1 MRKQI
6 KILKKA
12 AALFIVLMLLCSTVA
27 VGLTASAAISP
38 INANNEKTYEI
49 AVVFDNSGSM
59 YGDVAKNTEG
69 NVRGKKA
76 WSQAKYAME
85 IFASMLDFPK
95 DKLTVFPMWA
105 VTTDK
110 NSKPSWDGI
119 EIDSKEEINNIHNM
133 YTMSPHE
140 TPFEAVTNAAEHLLK
155 NSKADEKWL
164 IVLTDG
170 EFTQKVRKLPQEEKE
185 MTSEEKA
192 ANKPDEKFVVDELNK
207 IVRQGINVQYLGFDE
222 ASDFNSSENV
232 TINFSCKTTGLGKG
246 ELEKALIEICNAIF
260 ERSALSDEYMEKDEE
275 GYELELDVSMK
286 NLIVFVQGKGAEI
299 KSLYDDSGKEIEPS
313 FDSGQITNST
323 ISAGTLTIDDIDY
336 DFSKAVSDE
345 ELAGRV
351 VTFGAC
357 AAGEYT
363 LDCSANNI
371 QIFYE
376 PDIDVKVEL
385 INNKGDVIEPSGGEM
400 LEGDYI
406 IKTSIIDSVT
416 KEDVTESEL
425 LKVEKLVTSY
435 KTSEEAEYTTYSEYG
450 GKEGERITFGADENI
465 FIKIEGK
472 YLKNYNFET
481 KDDKSFSWKFIMQPV
496 NFKLDA
502 TVLQEKNTY
511 VHMSD
516 DEWDPIKVVFSLEGQ
531 PLTAEELANVKLD
544 LRFNSE
550 LKYRTEMKESESA
563 CYIYIDEN
571 KSESLKPVG
580 EYELTVSAEYTN
592 ERGRATP
599 AGDEVEFKLQ
609 EIEKWIIDLLWL
621 LIVLAVITVIT
632 LWLIHPVLPK
642 KVIISE
648 GNFTKNATI
657 KGNFNMPSRYDMR
670 CVPVSGK
677 ARVVAKSRN
686 FWIMSKLKPKR
697 MTFRIT
703 DVHTSGVGEFT
714 CDGITYT
721 CESGALYDSAGEKVE
736 SMIIG
741 NSSVSW
747 DENNGGYFEGSLHI
761 NKR

>member
-27 VGLTASAAISP
+27 VGLTASAATITNP
-38 INANNEKTYEI
+38 NDDKTYDI

-59 YGDVAKNTEG
+59 YYKETY
-69 NVRGKKA
+69 
-76 WSQAKYAME
+76 WCQAKYAME
-85 IFASMLDFPK
+85 IFASMLNYENGDR
-95 DKLTVFPMWA
+95 LTIFPMWA
-105 VTTDK
+105 VETDGEQPKTPENK
-110 NSKPSWDGI
+110 NEQ
-119 EIDSKEEINNIHNM
+119 EIVRAQVEPIKVTNIADIDKIKNM
-133 YTMSPHE
+133 HTIDAHE
-140 TPFEAVTNAAEHLLK
+140 TPFAPIDEAHSYLK
-155 NSKADEKWL
+155 KSSASVKWL
-164 IVLTDG
+164 IVMTDG
-170 EFTQKVRKLPQEEKE
+170 VFNMNTRADKIPEGENDYIDK
-185 MTSEEKA
+185 S
-192 ANKPDEKFVVDELNK
+192 PDEVKSFLNGK
-207 IVRQGINVQYLGFDE
+207 VSDGIKVQYLGFG
-222 ASDFNSSENV
+222 AAADFDGVEDKRFDSLNADANIRKGL
-232 TINFSCKTTGLGKG
+232 IN
-246 ELEKALIEICNAIF
+246 ICNKIF
-260 ERSALSDEYMEKDEE
+260 ERSVLDDDYYDEE
-275 GYELELDVSMK
+275 DGKIELELDISMGK
-286 NLIVFVQGKGAEI
+286 LIVFVQGEGATV
-299 KSLYDDSGKEIEPS
+299 KSLKNSEGTEILPTNNSGKRESNTIGCGNPWFNNS
-313 FDSGQITNST
+313 YFDKMAGQ
-323 ISAGTLTIDDIDY
+323 
-336 DFSKAVSDE
+336 
-345 ELAGRV
+345 V
-351 VTFGAC
+351 VTFGEC

-363 LDCSANNI
+363 LDCDIDDNTEI

-376 PDIDVKVEL
+376 PDVDIRIEFVNSEGVAITSENGEAIELVEGEYTIRTSVIDRVTKKDVTGHEL
-385 INNKGDVIEPSGGEM
+385 LGIKDLTTEYKIGDEEEYTLYEKYGGEKGKVITFEPDTVIGVRINGEY
-400 LEGDYI
+400 LNGIE
-406 IKTSIIDSVT
+406 IKT
-416 KEDVTESEL
+416 EESKDFDW
-425 LKVEKLVTSY
+425 LK
-435 KTSEEAEYTTYSEYG
+435 G
-450 GKEGERITFGADENI
+450 
-465 FIKIEGK
+465 IKIN
-472 YLKNYNFET
+472 L
-481 KDDKSFSWKFIMQPV
+481 QPV

-609 EIEKWIIDLLWL
+609 EIEKWIIDLLWI